1 MLRKTVS
8 GFQAGILIAIGGAVY
23 LAVEEKIWA
32 AVLFSVAL
40 LMISVKGY
48 ALFTGRVG
56 FIPEKHGKEEW
67 TALFLGLLGN
77 TLATLA
83 AGIMI
88 RYAVPAS
95 AASAEALWAGK
106 LTQALPQTLI
116 RAFFCGVLMYLA
128 VSTYRDKKSFIGI
141 LFCIPVFIL
150 AGFEHSIADMFY
162 AAAAGAYSL
171 STLFFLLTVVAG
183 NALGGV
189 ALPLL
194 SMIGKEK
201 KDA

>member
-1 MLRKTVS
+1 MLKKTVS
-8 GFQAGILIAIGGAVY
+8 GFQAGLLIAIGGAVY
-23 LAVEEKIWA
+23 LAVEEKLWA

-56 FIPEKHGKEEW
+56 FLPEKHGKEEW
-67 TALFLGLLGN
+67 SALFLGLLGN
-77 TLATLA
+77 TLATLL
-83 AGIMI
+83 AGLMI

-95 AASAEALWAGK
+95 AAAAETLWEGK
-106 LTQALPQTLI
+106 MTQALPQTLI
-116 RAFFCGVLMYLA
+116 RAFFCGILMYLA

-150 AGFEHSIADMFY
+150 AGFEHSIADIFY
-162 AAAAGAYSL
+162 AAAAASF
-171 STLFFLLTVVAG
+171 TLPTLLFLLTVAAG
-183 NALGGV
+183 NAVGGV

-194 SMIGKEK
+194 GMIGKEK

>member
-1 MLRKTVS
+1 MLKKTVS
-8 GFQAGILIAIGGAVY
+8 GFQAGILISIGGAVY

-56 FIPEKHGKEEW
+56 FLPEKHGREEW
-67 TALFLGLLGN
+67 SALFLGLLGN
-77 TLATLA
+77 TLATLL
-83 AGIMI
+83 AGVAI

-95 AASAEALWAGK
+95 AKAAEALWEGK
-106 LTQALPQTLI
+106 MAQALPQTLI

-128 VSTYRDKKSFIGI
+128 VSTYRDRKSFIGI

-162 AAAAGAYSL
+162 AAAAAAW
-171 STLFFLLTVVAG
+171 TLPTLLFLAAVVVG

-194 SMIGKEK
+194 GMIGKEK